1 MKKRTVVIL
10 GFVSIAIATISV
22 AALVWQMEKGTVN
35 YWLNDTLQYQLVNGE
50 WQTIDYSTNQNSTG
64 IYQTIYCRN
73 DGFTSASF
81 DLVIAFQNAAYLGS
95 SDTPRTTWP
104 ISWNKINDSE
114 AKYSFIVS
122 PHTTQSINVSFQI
135 INQTKGFVVS
145 LSFQNNQSLHV
156 ESAQYGSQ
164 PWETFYRTL
173 YYGRAGNNMYVAA
186 HIS

>member
-10 GFVSIAIATISV
+10 GIVLIAIAAISV
-22 AALVWQMEKGTVN
+22 ASFVWQIEKGTVN
-35 YWLNDTLQYQLVNGE
+35 YWLNDTLKYQLVNGE

-64 IYQTIYCRN
+64 IHQTIYCRN
-73 DGFTSASF
+73 DGFTTASF
-81 DLVIAFQNAAYLGS
+81 DLIIAFQNAVYSGS
-95 SDTPRTTWP
+95 SDTPRTT
-104 ISWNKINDSE
+104 IMWNKINDGE

-122 PHTTQSINVSFQI
+122 PYTTQSINVSFQI
-135 INQTKGFVVS
+135 INGTRGFVVS
-145 LSFQNNQSLHV
+145 LSFQDNRSLHV

-173 YYGRAGNNMYVAA
+173 YYGQASNNTYVAA